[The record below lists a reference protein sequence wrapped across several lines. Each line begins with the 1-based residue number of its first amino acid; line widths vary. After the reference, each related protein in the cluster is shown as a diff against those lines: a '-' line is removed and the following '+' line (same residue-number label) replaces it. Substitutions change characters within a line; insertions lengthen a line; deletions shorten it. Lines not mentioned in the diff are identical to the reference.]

1 MIRLV
6 SRRVGPAAFILFAV
20 SAIPA
25 ARADDGHHDAVD
37 NRYAPIR
44 EGGFGE

>member
-6 SRRVGPAAFILFAV
+6 SRRVGPAVFVVFGV
-20 SAIPA
+20 SAIPVV
-25 ARADDGHHDAVD
+25 RDGHHDADD

-44 EGGFGE
+44 